1 MPTPPIRSPF
11 RHLPM
16 VLGPAIAGSDPT
28 LVLPRNGARRVYR
41 RSRTTKGAPDIAIA
55 VPICVMVSMG
65 FAVALVPLRSHVTQT
80 TVALA
85 LMVLVVFAA
94 SIGGRAAGVSTALA
108 TTLSFDFLFTRPFLS
123 LKIGSADDVE
133 ITVLLLISGLIVG
146 TLSARADSAVSTTN
160 EARRGLRHIHRLAEL
175 VAAGA
180 PPADVIAL
188 AEQQLVALLGLH
200 ACRFDSSS
208 VVDDVAVL
216 HRSGALDSK
225 MLYQGSGSGFE
236 LPRDGVALA
245 VLASGR
251 EVGWFVMTPTTGV
264 GTSLDERIVAVAVAD
279 QVGAAI
285 ALRDAKTYKED
296 HSHG

>member
-11 RHLPM
+11 RHLLM

-28 LVLPRNGARRVYR
+28 LVFPRNGARRVYR

-65 FAVALVPLRSHVTQT
+65 FAVALVPLRSHVNGYQT

-94 SIGGRAAGVSTALA
+94 SIGGRAAGVSTAL
-108 TTLSFDFLFTRPFLS
+108 
-123 LKIGSADDVE
+123 V
-133 ITVLLLISGLIVG
+133 
-146 TLSARADSAVSTTN
+146 N
-160 EARRGLRHIHRLAEL
+160 
-175 VAAGA
+175 
-180 PPADVIAL
+180 
-188 AEQQLVALLGLH
+188 
-200 ACRFDSSS
+200 
-208 VVDDVAVL
+208 
-216 HRSGALDSK
+216 SK
-225 MLYQGSGSGFE
+225 VLYQGSGLGFE

-264 GTSLDERIVAVAVAD
+264 GTSLDECIVAVAVAD